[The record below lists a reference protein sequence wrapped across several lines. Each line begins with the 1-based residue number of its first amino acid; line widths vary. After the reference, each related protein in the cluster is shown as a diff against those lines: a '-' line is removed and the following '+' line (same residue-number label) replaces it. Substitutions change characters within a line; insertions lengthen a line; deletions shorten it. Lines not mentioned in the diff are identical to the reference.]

1 MNVVKSKREIREL
14 LSNFKRIADYDATG
28 KKYYIVFD
36 DYEREGQWTLMKYD
50 DGSYTIHGKGNTYC
64 DKEEKVVS
72 TEALQKLLW
81 ENRKAV
87 NKVIREVNEKALTV

>member
-1 MNVVKSKREIREL
+1 MNVIKSKREIREL
-14 LSNFKRIADYDATG
+14 LLNFKEIANYDTTG
-28 KKYYIVFD
+28 EKHYIVFD
-36 DYEREGQWTLMKYD
+36 DYEREGHWTVMNYD
-50 DGSYTIHGKGNTYC
+50 DGTYSIHGKGDTYC

-72 TEALQKLLW
+72 TEALQKMLW